1 MNNLNT
7 ERLILLRGVLRD
19 QAVSA
24 LTEALAR
31 GSIGAYA
38 RAYGILLESDMQD
51 SFAAYIAGLILR
63 EDSLFARRACT
74 TAPAKALR
82 TAMANDLRIL
92 QELAKKTQNL
102 PDEIRRATEEGFPAI
117 GYGEDNPLFG
127 EDWASDRY
135 DRKTCAVLPQK
146 RVRHLY
152 REQGVYF

>member
-19 QAVSA
+19 EAVSA

-63 EDSLFARRACT
+63 
-74 TAPAKALR
+74 
-82 TAMANDLRIL
+82 
-92 QELAKKTQNL
+92 
-102 PDEIRRATEEGFPAI
+102 
-117 GYGEDNPLFG
+117 
-127 EDWASDRY
+127 
-135 DRKTCAVLPQK
+135 
-146 RVRHLY
+146 
-152 REQGVYF
+152 